1 MHIKSIVLYPIK
13 SCKGIEIEKS
23 YVDARGLVDDRSLM
37 VIFENGK
44 MLTQRDRPQLAL
56 VQPMLGEP
64 ETLLL
69 SAPEQEPMSLK
80 LRAAGNERT
89 ITVWN
94 HATTAVDQGDEVGKW
109 FSDFL
114 GTSCRLVRIGQLF
127 ERSVEFDNEVAQV
140 SFADH
145 SPMVIATQESLE
157 YLNQHLCEP
166 MMISR
171 FRANIVLAGSASHD
185 EYKWDQ
191 VRIGDVTFQ
200 VVKDCARCVITCV
213 DQETGGKGKEP
224 LRTLVAVG
232 QRSDN
237 KAVFGIHAM
246 PLNFGEVR
254 LDSEITV
261 TAARESERVSIP

>member
-23 YVDARGLVDDRSLM
+23 HVDARGLVDDRSLM
-37 VIFENGK
+37 VVFENGK

-56 VQPMLGEP
+56 VQPMLPGP
-64 ETLLL
+64 EILSL
-69 SAPEQEPMSLK
+69 SAPEQESISLQM
-80 LRAAGNERT
+80 RTTGNERSV
-89 ITVWN
+89 TVWN
-94 HATTAVDQGDEVGKW
+94 HATTAVDQGDEAAKW

-114 GTSCRLVRIGQLF
+114 GTSCRLVRIGKLF
-127 ERSVEFDNEVAQV
+127 ERSVEFDDDVAQV

-171 FRANIVLAGSASHD
+171 FRANIVLAGCSSHD
-185 EYKWDQ
+185 EYRWEQ
-191 VRIGDVTFQ
+191 VQIGGVTFQ

-213 DQETGGKGKEP
+213 DQDTGGKGKEP
-224 LRTLVAVG
+224 LKTLVAVG
-232 QRSDN
+232 RRSDN
-237 KAVFGIHAM
+237 KAVFGVHAM
-246 PLNFGEVR
+246 PLNFGEVS
-254 LDSEITV
+254 LDSEVTV
-261 TAARESERVSIP
+261 TAAVEAERVSIP